1 MRLVRVAMQPSSPP
15 AAPPPM
21 YPMQR
26 SRLPLFLAIGALVLL
41 VIGGVVGFLLGS
53 AGLGQAT
60 LLINVTNNTA
70 SAVSAQV
77 LVNGQLVTTLSIPS
91 GQTMSASRSVTFG
104 TANGA
109 YFNVQAIV
117 SSGPHDSSSIFVN
130 AAGTYVATLRLG

>member
-1 MRLVRVAMQPSSPP
+1 MQPSVPP

-26 SRLPLFLAIGALVLL
+26 SRLPLFLAIGAVVLL
-41 VIGGVVGFLLGS
+41 VIGGVAGYLLGS

-60 LLINVTNNTA
+60 LLINVTNNTP
-70 SAVSAQV
+70 STVSAQV

-91 GQTMSASRSVTFG
+91 GQTMSASRTVTFG

-109 YFNVQAIV
+109 YFNVAAIV
-117 SSGPHDSSSIFVN
+117 SPGPRDSSSILVN
-130 AAGTYVATLRLG
+130 AAGTYVVPLTLG